1 MRQFNFYMWY
11 CFPRV
16 AAKTESRFQFCG
28 QNNHLQE
35 KLVTNILM
43 WYSKEVQ
50 ATEYVSETTCDHSIE
65 SY

>member
-1 MRQFNFYMWY
+1 M
-11 CFPRV
+11 
-16 AAKTESRFQFCG
+16 
-28 QNNHLQE
+28 
-35 KLVTNILM
+35 LVTSILM